1 MSTAGK
7 AKPVVIYRLGSLGDT
22 IVALPCFHAIAKA
35 EPHAQRIVLTNIPV
49 SSKAAPLEG
58 ILGGSGL
65 IHGTMAYPVGTRS
78 LKALWQLRGQLKA
91 LGADTLYYLTP
102 ARGLKAV
109 WRDVVYFKL
118 CGFKR
123 IIGAPTRAALQTNLP
138 QGPEQHLEQE
148 ASRMARCMAALGP
161 LNLQDR
167 ALWDLRLTQAEQAR
181 GQAITAAF
189 SGQPFLAINMGGKV
203 AKNDW
208 GQAHW
213 QALLGRLSAQ
223 HPTLGLMVVGA
234 QEDSARAQAMA
245 PHWRGPVVDACGQLS
260 PRESAAAMQHACVFA
275 GHDSGP
281 LHLAAAVNVPC
292 VGLFGDN
299 NPPAKWHPF
308 GPNHRVIHRMA
319 GVSTITVDDVFTQV
333 QGALQASA
341 AQTLHTTTAQARAS

>member
-1 MSTAGK
+1 MKAAGA
-7 AKPVVIYRLGSLGDT
+7 AKPIVIYRLGSLGDT

-35 EPHAQRIVLTNIPV
+35 EPNARRIVLTNIPV

-78 LKALWQLRGQLKA
+78 LGALWQLRKQLKA

-102 ARGLKAV
+102 ARGLKAA
-109 WRDVVYFKL
+109 WRDVAYFKL

-123 IIGAPTRAALQTNLP
+123 IIGAPTSAELQTNLP
-138 QGPEQHLEQE
+138 HGPQQHLEQE

-167 ALWDLRLTQAEQAR
+167 ALWDLRLTPAEQAR
-181 GQAITAAF
+181 GREITAPLT
-189 SGQPFLAINMGGKV
+189 QPQSASPFIAINMGGKV

-213 QALLGRLSAQ
+213 EALLGRLSTLY
-223 HPTLGLMVVGA
+223 PTHGLMVVGA
-234 QEDSARAQAMA
+234 QEDSARAQAVSQF
-245 PHWRGPVVDACGQLS
+245 WRGPVVDACGKLS
-260 PRESAAAMQHACVFA
+260 PRESAAAMQHACLFA

-281 LHLAAAVNVPC
+281 LHLAAAMNVPC

-308 GPNHRVIHRMA
+308 GPHHRVIHRMS
-319 GVSTITVDDVFTQV
+319 GVSTITIDEVFDQV
-333 QGALQASA
+333 HAALQDQAQGQAS
-341 AQTLHTTTAQARAS
+341 

>member
-1 MSTAGK
+1 MSKAGM

-22 IVALPCFHAIAKA
+22 IVALPCFHAIARA
-35 EPHAQRIVLTNIPV
+35 ESHAQRIVLTNIPV

-109 WRDVVYFKL
+109 WRDVLYFKL
-118 CGFKR
+118 CGFER
-123 IIGAPTRAALQTNLP
+123 IIGAPINAALQANLP
-138 QGPEQHLEQE
+138 QGPERHLEQE
-148 ASRMARCMAALGP
+148 ASRMARCLADLGP

-167 ALWDLRLTQAEQAR
+167 ALWDLCLTPAEQAR

-189 SGQPFLAINMGGKV
+189 AGQPFMAINMGGKV

-208 GQAHW
+208 GQANW
-213 QALLGRLSAQ
+213 QALLGRLSAD

-245 PHWRGPVVDACGQLS
+245 PHWRGTVVDACGQLS
-260 PRESAAAMQHACVFA
+260 PRESAAAMQHACLFA

-281 LHLAAAVNVPC
+281 LHLAAAMNVPC

-319 GVSTITVDDVFTQV
+319 GVSTITVDEVFSQV
-333 QGALQASA
+333 GAALQGIETP
-341 AQTLHTTTAQARAS
+341 AQSTTSPARAS

>member
-1 MSTAGK
+1 MSKAGM

-22 IVALPCFHAIAKA
+22 IVALPCFHAIARA
-35 EPHAQRIVLTNIPV
+35 ESHAQRIVLTNIPV

-109 WRDVVYFKL
+109 WRDVLYFKL

-123 IIGAPTRAALQTNLP
+123 IIGAPINAALQTNLP
-138 QGPEQHLEQE
+138 QGPERHLEQE
-148 ASRMARCMAALGP
+148 ASRMARCLADLGT

-167 ALWDLRLTQAEQAR
+167 ALWDLCLTPAEQAR

-189 SGQPFLAINMGGKV
+189 AGQPFMAINMGGKV

-208 GQAHW
+208 GQANW
-213 QALLGRLSAQ
+213 QALLGRLSAD

-245 PHWRGPVVDACGQLS
+245 PHWRGTVVDACGQLS
-260 PRESAAAMQHACVFA
+260 PRESAAAMQHACLFA

-281 LHLAAAVNVPC
+281 LHLAAAMNVPC

-319 GVSTITVDDVFTQV
+319 GVSTITVDEVFSQV
-333 QGALQASA
+333 GAALQGIETP
-341 AQTLHTTTAQARAS
+341 AQSTTSPARAS